1 MMETKEMK
9 ETKEI
14 KKTCEDCSSPMYEL
28 ADTTNPITNPTNPI
42 TDPTNP
48 ISDPTNPITDP
59 TNPITDPTYP
69 ITDPTNPI
77 TDPEQPKPGRS
88 SACQP
93 ATQVFSKS
101 HAAHV
106 LSPPMPSIYS
116 HMAMTTYGVRVQY
129 CFCYG
134 FKGDERDK
142 RDSGDKGDKRDE
154 GEKRDKRD

>member
-42 TDPTNP
+42 TDPT
-48 ISDPTNPITDP
+48 
-59 TNPITDPTYP
+59 YP

-88 SACQP
+88 SACQL

-101 HAAHV
+101 HTAHV